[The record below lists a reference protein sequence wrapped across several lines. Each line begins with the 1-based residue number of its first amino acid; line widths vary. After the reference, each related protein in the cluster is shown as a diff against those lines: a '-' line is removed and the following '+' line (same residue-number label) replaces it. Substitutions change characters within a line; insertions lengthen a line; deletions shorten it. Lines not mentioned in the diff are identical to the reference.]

1 MVDSSDKKRFEETG
15 VVKICVLLF
24 ICVVSLLDMQEFSE
38 LLDEEKLEKVP
49 VLVFANKQDLLSSA
63 PASEVSRMAQ

>member
-1 MVDSSDKKRFEETG
+1 MRVT
-15 VVKICVLLF
+15 F
-24 ICVVSLLDMQEFSE
+24 ICVVSVLDMQEFSE

-63 PASEVSRMAQ
+63 PASEVSLVAQ